1 MAINKKNKNIYK
13 SQISDQINKYLSKI
27 IKGQIPL
34 NKSLLEL
41 GLLDSLEFVK
51 FIFYIQKKWDINL
64 TNHEMSDPKIYNLSN
79 LEKIILKKIIKK

>member
-13 SQISDQINKYLSKI
+13 SQVSGKINKYLSKI

-41 GLLDSLEFVK
+41 GLLDSLELVRL
-51 FIFYIQKKWDINL
+51 ISYIEKKWKINL
-64 TNHEMSDPKIYNLSN
+64 TRHEMSDPKIYNLNN
-79 LEKIILKKIIKK
+79 LEKIILKKIKK

>member
-41 GLLDSLEFVK
+41 GLLDSLELVK
-51 FIFYIQKKWDINL
+51 FISYIQKKWGINL
-64 TNHEMSDPKIYNLSN
+64 TAREMSDPKIYNLSN
-79 LEKIILKKIIKK
+79 LEKIILKKIKK

>member
-41 GLLDSLEFVK
+41 GLLDSLELVK
-51 FIFYIQKKWDINL
+51 FISYIQKKWDIDL
-64 TNHEMSDPKIYNLSN
+64 TDREMSDPKIYNLSN
-79 LEKIILKKIIKK
+79 LENIILKKIKK

>member
-41 GLLDSLEFVK
+41 GLLDSLELVK
-51 FIFYIQKKWDINL
+51 FIFYIEKKWEINL
-64 TNHEMSDPKIYNLSN
+64 TECEMSDPKIYNLSN
-79 LEKIILKKIIKK
+79 LENIILKKIKK